1 MRPRI
6 AITAWRRHLPTFV
19 GERTLLYTL
28 ADEYV
33 RSVVDAGGLPV
44 LIPHLRDD
52 EDADAILDGVDGVL
66 IAGGG
71 DLDPSSYGA
80 EDGGSYDTD
89 PDADVSEL
97 ALARRAMARRV
108 PTLAIC
114 RGMQILAVANGGT
127 LRQEICAPGSLHE
140 PISDDP
146 DAVLGARHPVT
157 ISEGS
162 RLAAALGAGE
172 RVVNTIH
179 HQALE
184 RVPDGFHV
192 TAEAPD
198 GTIEAIEPLDP
209 TWACLAVQ
217 WHPEKLEGA
226 DAPLFDA
233 FVASVDAHLD
243 SALDGTSASA
253 R

>member
-52 EDADAILDGVDGVL
+52 EEADAILDGVDGVL

-80 EDGGSYDTD
+80 ENGGSYDTD

-97 ALARRAMARRV
+97 ALARRVGARRV

-127 LRQEICAPGSLHE
+127 LRQEICAPGSLHQ
-140 PISDDP
+140 PFGQDP
-146 DAVLGARHPVT
+146 AEVLGARHPVT

-179 HQALE
+179 HQALD
-184 RVPDGFHV
+184 RVPEGFRV

-198 GTIEAIEPLDP
+198 ATIEAIEPLDP
-209 TWACLAVQ
+209 EWPCIAVQ
-217 WHPEKLEGA
+217 WHPEKLDGA
-226 DAPLFDA
+226 DAPLFEA
-233 FVASVDAHLD
+233 FVSSVDARVG
-243 SALDGTSASA
+243 SAAGGPEAPG

>member
-1 MRPRI
+1 VRPRI
-6 AITAWRRHLPTFV
+6 AITLWRRELPTFV

-33 RSVVDAGGLPV
+33 RSVVEAGGLPV
-44 LIPHLRDD
+44 LIPHLRD
-52 EDADAILDGVDGVL
+52 EREADAILDGVDGVL

-80 EDGGSYDTD
+80 EDAGSYDV
-89 PDADVSEL
+89 DAAADASEI
-97 ALARRAMARRV
+97 ALARRAMDRRV

-114 RGMQILAVANGGT
+114 RGMQILAVANGGR

-140 PISDDP
+140 PMSADP
-146 DAVLGARHPVT
+146 AAVLGARHPVT
-157 ISEGS
+157 IAAGS
-162 RLAAALGAGE
+162 RLAEALGAGE

-209 TWACLAVQ
+209 SWSCIAVQ
-217 WHPEKLEGA
+217 WHPEKMEGV
-226 DAPLFDA
+226 DAPLFEA
-233 FVASVDAHLD
+233 FVAAVDAD
-243 SALDGTSASA
+243 RDEA
-253 R
+253 RTPSR

>member
-33 RSVVDAGGLPV
+33 RCVVDAGGIPLLV
-44 LIPHLRDD
+44 PHLRD
-52 EDADAILDGVDGVL
+52 EGEADTILDGVDGLL

-89 PDADVSEL
+89 AAADVSEL

-114 RGMQILAVANGGT
+114 RGMQILAVANGGR

-146 DAVLGARHPVT
+146 AAVLGARHPVT
-157 ISEGS
+157 IVRGS

-209 TWACLAVQ
+209 TWPCIAVQ
-217 WHPEKLEGA
+217 WHPEKMDGA

-233 FVASVDAHLD
+233 FVAAVDGRVGGA
-243 SALDGTSASA
+243 TASA